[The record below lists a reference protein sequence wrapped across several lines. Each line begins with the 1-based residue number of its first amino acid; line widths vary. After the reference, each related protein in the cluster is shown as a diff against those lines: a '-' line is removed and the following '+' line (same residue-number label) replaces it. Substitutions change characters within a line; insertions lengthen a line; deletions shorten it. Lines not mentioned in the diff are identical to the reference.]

1 MRAAE
6 SPEWQRSSQGR
17 DPCGGGAGRGR
28 EAGAP
33 AGAAQGFL
41 AASIRLRGCGP
52 LAHPARRG
60 HRGFPFSGPCSH
72 VSSVLHTEL
81 ERGLG
86 CLAASDPRGGKGP
99 GTRTRSD
106 LPEVRGLEDT
116 RPGAGAAPSGSSW
129 NLLPGHPS
137 ASLSRCAWGHFGDVL
152 IPPAHV
158 PHPDRL
164 SD

>member
-1 MRAAE
+1 MHRLNTQTRARCQSAPAE

-17 DPCGGGAGRGR
+17 DPCGGRGGEGRGR

-86 CLAASDPRGGKGP
+86 GLAASDPRGGKGP

-106 LPEVRGLEDT
+106 LPQVRGLEDT
-116 RPGAGAAPSGSSW
+116 RPGAGAAPSGSS
-129 NLLPGHPS
+129 LESPPGAPLRQPF
-137 ASLSRCAWGHFGDVL
+137 SL
-152 IPPAHV
+152 
-158 PHPDRL
+158 RL
-164 SD
+164 GSFR